1 MNWLV
6 FFIGAWLT
14 MGLELGLRDGLA
26 LGPTGAAP
34 SFAMIYLVFISLSS
48 PRGTAVWAG
57 LIIGALLDL
66 TRAMPG
72 ADGVTIV
79 KAIGPM
85 AVGGA
90 LAAYTAT
97 IVRSSLYHRNP
108 LAAPIVVALSTF
120 LAHLVAIAFWTMRTW
135 YDPAVE
141 LSATRELWRIMLIA
155 AFTAVVAFV
164 LGVMLRP
171 ILPALASLFMF
182 DVTPSAWRWG
192 SPRRHTGL
200 R

>member
-6 FFIGAWLT
+6 FFLGAWVV

-34 SFAMIYLVFISLSS
+34 SFAMIYLVFIALSS
-48 PRGTAVWAG
+48 PRRTAVWAG
-57 LIIGALLDL
+57 LVVGVMLDL
-66 TRAMPG
+66 TRAMPA
-72 ADGVTIV
+72 ADGLTIV
-79 KAIGPM
+79 KSIGPM

-108 LAAPIVVALSTF
+108 VAAPIVVALSTF
-120 LAHLVAIAFWTMRTW
+120 LAHLVALALLTVRTW

-141 LSATRELWRIMLIA
+141 LSAVRELGRISLIA
-155 AFTAVVAFV
+155 VFTAVVAFV
-164 LGVMLRP
+164 LGIILRP
-171 ILPALASLFMF
+171 ILPALASVFMF

-192 SPRRHTGL
+192 PPRRHTGL